1 MDVSIRGVPLNLQPR
16 CVSESMGH
24 ESREVIV
31 SKQRLGALLVV
42 AIGVACSSA
51 VETSTAPAVST
62 STSTQQAGSFC
73 SAQVTIGFYADD
85 RCLPGT
91 EVGMRRYDTHQTC
104 FSWTAVGSNAQEN
117 SATRFQCYRDR
128 LCYTQHPNS
137 LTCGGSG
144 LATDK
149 ESRTDVCLKEPAG
162 LLYSRILGGTDACPL
177 APAGFQCPASGA
189 GLGNPGIQACTAG

>member
-1 MDVSIRGVPLNLQPR
+1 VLVSDRRPAAL
-16 CVSESMGH
+16 
-24 ESREVIV
+24 
-31 SKQRLGALLVV
+31 LLVV
-42 AIGVACSSA
+42 IGMACSSE
-51 VETSTAPAVST
+51 VETPSAPAVST
-62 STSTQQAGSFC
+62 SPSSQQAASFC

-91 EVGMRRYDTHQTC
+91 EVGTRRYDTRQTC
-104 FSWTAVGSNAQEN
+104 FPWTAVGSNAQEN

-137 LTCGGSG
+137 LSCGGSG

-162 LLYSRILGGTDACPL
+162 ALYSRILGGTDACPV
-177 APAGFQCPASGA
+177 APAGFQCPASAPGQ
-189 GLGNPGIQACTAG
+189 GNSVIQACTAG

>member
-1 MDVSIRGVPLNLQPR
+1 MRDR
-16 CVSESMGH
+16 
-24 ESREVIV
+24 
-31 SKQRLGALLVV
+31 RLSALFV
-42 AIGVACSSA
+42 AAISVACGGQ
-51 VETSTAPAVST
+51 VETPTAPASPQAGGAPT
-62 STSTQQAGSFC
+62 AGSFC

-91 EVGMRRYDTHQTC
+91 EVGTRRYDTRQTC

-137 LTCGGSG
+137 LSCGGSG

-162 LLYSRILGGTDACPL
+162 VLYSRILGGTDACPV
-177 APAGFQCPASGA
+177 APAGFQCPASA
-189 GLGNPGIQACTAG
+189 PGLGNSGIQACTAG